1 MKHSQDTIIN
11 YLKNYGFVYA
21 SSEIYNGLANSWDY
35 GPLGSLLKN
44 NLKQEL
50 LKHFV
55 FSKPNMVLVDSSII
69 LNPEVWKASGHLSN
83 FSDPLIDC
91 KNCQSR
97 FRVDKLIGEKLKIN
111 VAENTSHDEFK
122 KIIETNHLA
131 CPTCNQFNWTNVRQ
145 FNLMFKTFQ
154 GVTEDQLSTLYLRPE
169 TAQGI
174 FINFKNI
181 VRSQRLK
188 IPFGVAQIGKA
199 FRNEITPGNFIFR
212 TREFEQMEIEFFT
225 TKLDAT
231 THFDFFKNEIEKFL
245 TNVLNFKPENKKIH
259 EHPANELSHYSKK
272 TIDFQFAFPH
282 GFSEL
287 WGLANRSDYDLSV
300 HQKFSGKNMTYL
312 DSQKNTEFIPWVI
325 EPSVGIERLFY
336 ALICNSYELEKI
348 EENNFR
354 EVLKIPSYL
363 APYQVA
369 VFPLVNK
376 LNENAKAIYQELL
389 DNGFRVIF
397 DTSGSIGKRYRRM
410 DAIGTPFC
418 VTVDFET
425 ISEQKITI
433 RERDSMKQTRIFL
446 KDLTK
451 TLAEKLK

>member
-1 MKHSQDTIIN
+1 M
-11 YLKNYGFVYA
+11 
-21 SSEIYNGLANSWDY
+21 
-35 GPLGSLLKN
+35 
-44 NLKQEL
+44 
-50 LKHFV
+50 
-55 FSKPNMVLVDSSII
+55 
-69 LNPEVWKASGHLSN
+69 
-83 FSDPLIDC
+83 
-91 KNCQSR
+91 
-97 FRVDKLIGEKLKIN
+97 
-111 VAENTSHDEFK
+111 
-122 KIIETNHLA
+122 
-131 CPTCNQFNWTNVRQ
+131 
-145 FNLMFKTFQ
+145 
-154 GVTEDQLSTLYLRPE
+154 
-169 TAQGI
+169 
-174 FINFKNI
+174 
-181 VRSQRLK
+181 
-188 IPFGVAQIGKA
+188 
-199 FRNEITPGNFIFR
+199 
-212 TREFEQMEIEFFT
+212 
-225 TKLDAT
+225 
-231 THFDFFKNEIEKFL
+231 
-245 TNVLNFKPENKKIH
+245 
-259 EHPANELSHYSKK
+259 
-272 TIDFQFAFPH
+272 
-282 GFSEL
+282 
-287 WGLANRSDYDLSV
+287 
-300 HQKFSGKNMTYL
+300 
-312 DSQKNTEFIPWVI
+312 I

-354 EVLKIPSYL
+354 EVLRIPSYL

>member
-1 MKHSQDTIIN
+1 MKHTQDTIIN

-69 LNPEVWKASGHLSN
+69 LNPEVWKASGHLGN

-122 KIIETNHLA
+122 KIIETNHLT

-181 VRSQRLK
+181 LRSQRLK

-245 TNVLNFKPENKKIH
+245 TNVLKFKPENKKIH

-300 HQKFSGKNMTYL
+300 HQKFSGKNMAYL

-389 DNGFRVIF
+389 DNDFRVIF

>member
-1 MKHSQDTIIN
+1 M
-11 YLKNYGFVYA
+11 
-21 SSEIYNGLANSWDY
+21 
-35 GPLGSLLKN
+35 
-44 NLKQEL
+44 
-50 LKHFV
+50 
-55 FSKPNMVLVDSSII
+55 
-69 LNPEVWKASGHLSN
+69 
-83 FSDPLIDC
+83 
-91 KNCQSR
+91 
-97 FRVDKLIGEKLKIN
+97 
-111 VAENTSHDEFK
+111 
-122 KIIETNHLA
+122 
-131 CPTCNQFNWTNVRQ
+131 
-145 FNLMFKTFQ
+145 
-154 GVTEDQLSTLYLRPE
+154 
-169 TAQGI
+169 
-174 FINFKNI
+174 
-181 VRSQRLK
+181 
-188 IPFGVAQIGKA
+188 
-199 FRNEITPGNFIFR
+199 
-212 TREFEQMEIEFFT
+212 
-225 TKLDAT
+225 
-231 THFDFFKNEIEKFL
+231 
-245 TNVLNFKPENKKIH
+245 
-259 EHPANELSHYSKK
+259 
-272 TIDFQFAFPH
+272 
-282 GFSEL
+282 
-287 WGLANRSDYDLSV
+287 
-300 HQKFSGKNMTYL
+300 
-312 DSQKNTEFIPWVI
+312 I

-348 EENNFR
+348 DENNFR

>member
-69 LNPEVWKASGHLSN
+69 LNPEVWKASGHLGN

-97 FRVDKLIGEKLKIN
+97 FRVDKLISEKLKIN

-181 VRSQRLK
+181 LRSQRLK

-225 TKLDAT
+225 TELDAA

-245 TNVLNFKPENKKIH
+245 TNVLKFKPENKKIH

-300 HQKFSGKNMTYL
+300 HQKFSGKSMTYL

-354 EVLKIPSYL
+354 EVLRIPSYL

-376 LNENAKAIYQELL
+376 LNENAKAICQELL

>member
-69 LNPEVWKASGHLSN
+69 LNPEVWKASGHLGN

-111 VAENTSHDEFK
+111 VAENTSHDEFQ
-122 KIIETNHLA
+122 KIIETNHLT
-131 CPTCNQFNWTNVRQ
+131 CPTCSQFNWTNVRQ

-181 VRSQRLK
+181 LRSQRLK

-225 TKLDAT
+225 TELDAA

-245 TNVLNFKPENKKIH
+245 TNVLKFKPENKKIH

-287 WGLANRSDYDLSV
+287 WGLANRSNYDLSV

-312 DSQKNTEFIPWVI
+312 DSQKNIEFIPWVI

-433 RERDSMKQTRIFL
+433 RERDSMKQIRIFL